1 MAIVWG
7 PLEGYWVKRAAVPLT
22 MVALPDSDP
31 VSGMPFARSMAMG
44 VRHRDKALLATLDS
58 VIDRRHADIVAIL
71 KEFNVPMIEMRP

>member
-1 MAIVWG
+1 MLRV
-7 PLEGYWVKRAAVPLT
+7 RASFWDWALLP

-58 VIDRRHADIVAIL
+58 VIDRRHADIIAIL